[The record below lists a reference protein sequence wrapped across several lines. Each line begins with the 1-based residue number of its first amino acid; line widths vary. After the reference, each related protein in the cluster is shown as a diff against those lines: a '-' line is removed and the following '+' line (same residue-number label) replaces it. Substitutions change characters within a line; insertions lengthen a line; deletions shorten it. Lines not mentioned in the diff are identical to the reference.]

1 MSPWHNIKCVLC
13 SISGISGG
21 DYLPPP
27 PVPVMM
33 DCPGSKSLAIHP
45 PLQCGVW
52 HGVFRHCRG
61 AAERDGS
68 CSLLQLV
75 CTRRRFA
82 VAVWREMQ
90 MEGEE
95 VIFYWRSR
103 LTNSHYADVLHR
115 LRSLQSVQPRNQH
128 EGFFFNFMEC
138 PRLLFTNRRK
148 YQKLIEKRWKKNIA
162 LQPLIPVWRTGV
174 G

>member
-1 MSPWHNIKCVLC
+1 
-13 SISGISGG
+13 
-21 DYLPPP
+21 
-27 PVPVMM
+27 MM
-33 DCPGSKSLAIHP
+33 EHPGSKSLAIHP

-52 HGVFRHCRG
+52 LSVFRRRRG

-68 CSLLQLV
+68 RSLLQLV

-82 VAVWREMQ
+82 VTAWREMQ

-115 LRSLQSVQPRNQH
+115 LRSLQSIQPRNQH
-128 EGFFFNFMEC
+128 KGFFFYFMEC
-138 PRLLFTNRRK
+138 PRLLVTNRGK
-148 YQKLIEKRWKKNIA
+148 CQKLIEKRWEKNGSPTLVSSLEDRSRIICSDRFA
-162 LQPLIPVWRTGV
+162 VRGV
-174 G
+174 VYVAWAPS